1 MKCYKFL
8 LLLII
13 LSFITIKHAYA
24 MDGLVPQVVKGKKV
38 EIVVINNRLLTTVLG
53 VIAITDTSFS
63 KGRRIGSLKLRKDTL
78 VNLMGYEEKISSY
91 SKGPGT
97 VELFCPV
104 VFKKTAD
111 SLQNLGPLNKKKHR
125 ELIEAIRENK
135 ALYYAYR
142 QGAFVYSVDAQPEP
156 EICQRLNAEIEKEE
170 KKEIMLQALL

>member
-8 LLLII
+8 FLLIL
-13 LSFITIKHAYA
+13 LSSITIKYAYA
-24 MDGLVPQVVKGKKV
+24 MDGLESQVITEKKV
-38 EIVVINNRLLTTVLG
+38 EIVVINNRLLTTIIG
-53 VIAITDTSFS
+53 VIAITDTSFLQ
-63 KGRRIGSLKLRKDTL
+63 GRRIGNLKLKKDTL
-78 VNLMGYEEKISSY
+78 VNLIGYEEKISSY

-104 VFKKTAD
+104 VFKKTDD

-135 ALYYAYR
+135 ALYYPYK
-142 QGAFVYSVDAQPEP
+142 QGAFVYALDVQPKP

-170 KKEIMLQALL
+170 KKEIVLQALL